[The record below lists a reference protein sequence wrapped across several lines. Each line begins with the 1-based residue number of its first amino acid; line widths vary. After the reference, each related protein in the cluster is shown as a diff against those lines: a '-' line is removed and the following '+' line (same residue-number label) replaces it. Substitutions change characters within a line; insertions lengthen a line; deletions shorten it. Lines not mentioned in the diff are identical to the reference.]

1 MSESSEQKPLGTN
14 AAAPNSTS
22 AKSTPVQMLIFGK
35 DEMNLTEF
43 PIARLGRNDTR
54 LTIEYEGKT
63 VKDGKV
69 ILQKWIASGSAA
81 FGLPTEFAERV
92 LVSLMTLTAR
102 AGFTERKVPFTI
114 YRVLKMLGLSH
125 NKRNYQ
131 AVENALQQLVGVTIY
146 SEGAFYDKANDRRV
160 TTKKGFHVLE
170 EYWLKSQESDE
181 GIIDSEGVNGYVI
194 WSERIWASFKAGYI
208 KNLDTDFYYSLNST
222 LARRLYRFL
231 DKRMRYQT
239 EYEIDV
245 FDLAGRIGMMSY
257 PYPSRVVNKL
267 QPAIDELIT
276 RSFLAGADAIKV
288 GKYTRLRFVRSEVKW
303 FALEGAESLYSDQE
317 GVGPQEPRVGPEM
330 DPCGPPDELQDIWKG
345 VLRDFE
351 IALPWGSYSMMMDSV
366 LVDVDGTEAV
376 VVVSPRALQWMEQRM
391 QAQVLSKLKVHLSVE
406 VETVR
411 FVVRAEPLM

>member
-1 MSESSEQKPLGTN
+1 MVDPSEQKPPEAN
-14 AAAPNSTS
+14 AAGSNSTS
-22 AKSTPVQMLIFGK
+22 AKSTPVQLLIFGK
-35 DEMNLTEF
+35 DEMNLAEF

-54 LTIEYEGKT
+54 LTIEYEGQT

-69 ILQKWIASGSAA
+69 LLQKWIASGSAA

-102 AGFTERKVPFTI
+102 AGFAERKVPFTI

-125 NKRNYQ
+125 NQRNYQ

-146 SEGAFYDKANDRRV
+146 SEGAFYDKTNDRRV
-160 TTKKGFHVLE
+160 TTKKGFHLLE

-181 GIIDSEGVNGYVI
+181 GVIEAEGVQGYVV
-194 WSERIWASFKAGYI
+194 WSERIWESFKAGYI
-208 KNLDTDFYYSLNST
+208 KNLDTDFYYSLDST

-267 QPAIDELIT
+267 QPAIDELMT
-276 RSFLAGADAIKV
+276 RGYLASADAVKV
-288 GKYTRLRFVRSEVKW
+288 GKYTRMRFVRSETTW
-303 FALEGAESLYSDQE
+303 FALDGVEGLYNSLEDVEPSESPVS
-317 GVGPQEPRVGPEM
+317 PETAS
-330 DPCGPPDELQDIWKG
+330 CGPSDALQGIWKAI
-345 VLRDFE
+345 LREFE
-351 IALPWGSYSMMMDSV
+351 IALPWGSYSMMMDSA
-366 LVDVDGTEAV
+366 LVDVEGTEAIV
-376 VVVSPRALQWMEQRM
+376 SVSPRSQQWMEHRM
-391 QAQVLSKLKVHLSVE
+391 RAQILSKLRVHLTVE
-406 VETVR
+406 VERIR
-411 FVVRAEPLM
+411 FVVRAEPLV